1 MSDKDHN
8 GDMVNLLGPKSARKV
23 KEKVDTTKTLF
34 VRNDRWVLVTSV
46 VILFLSFLL
55 VSLSGYVTNLR
66 QEDVKQA
73 MYTYEQQIFEKK
85 IQIYREEYRVKGVQV
100 TELENRIEII
110 SKELQ
115 EVRTYSLRLPPSPW
129 PSPLRGD

>member
-8 GDMVNLLGPKSARKV
+8 GDMVNLLGPKKARKV
-23 KEKVDTTKTLF
+23 KDKVDTTKTLF

-115 EVRTYSLRLPPSPW
+115 EVRTYSLRPPPSPW

>member
-8 GDMVNLLGPKSARKV
+8 GDMVNLLGPKKARKV

-115 EVRTYSLRLPPSPW
+115 EVRTYSLHHPPSPW

>member
-1 MSDKDHN
+1 
-8 GDMVNLLGPKSARKV
+8 MVRVTVQETVPRKV

-85 IQIYREEYRVKGVQV
+85 IQIYREEYRVKGVHV

-115 EVRTYSLRLPPSPW
+115 EVRTYSLRPPPSPW